1 MTLTNHLSIAESAA
15 AAFTTLPDAGL
26 VGLAKAGD
34 SRAFTTLL
42 ERNRAR
48 IFKKIYSILRRI
60 EDAQDVLQESFLKAW
75 LHLDRF
81 EEKAQ
86 FSTWLTRIAINESLM
101 LMRKR
106 RPADSCDESYIDISD
121 SRLCPQ
127 QRYLRSEARVFLW
140 REVARLPQEL
150 QKVFRMH
157 YAQELPANEVACK
170 LDVSESAV
178 KSRLYRGRLRL
189 RKQALNRN
197 LGVDGWRS
205 AKASA
210 ASAIRRLEAR

>member
-1 MTLTNHLSIAESAA
+1 MTHTNHLSIAESAA
-15 AAFTTLPDAGL
+15 AALAKLPDDGL

-34 SRAFTTLL
+34 SRAFTTLV
-42 ERNRAR
+42 ERNRDR
-48 IFKKIYSILRRI
+48 IFKKIHSILRRI

-106 RPADSCDESYIDISD
+106 RRAESCDESYFDISD

-127 QRYLRSEARVFLW
+127 QRYLRCEASAFVW
-140 REVARLPQEL
+140 REVARLPEEL
-150 QKVFRMH
+150 QEIFRM
-157 YAQELPANEVACK
+157 YYVQELPANEVACK
-170 LDVSESAV
+170 LALSEAAV

-189 RKQALNRN
+189 REKALNPKSE
-197 LGVDGWRS
+197 LDVCRS
-205 AKASA
+205 VKASA
-210 ASAIRRLEAR
+210 ASTVRPLEAR